1 MNILRQFNLEIV
13 ILSGFMN
20 IVPEILFEDIYCIN
34 IHPSLLP
41 KYKGYKDL
49 DTHRAVILN
58 NEKYTGYTLHVV
70 TKKIDSGRILLQK
83 QCRVL
88 TDDPEILKKE
98 VQELE
103 KDCIVE
109 YIDRYTNNNKIH
121 YSVDIE
127 KGNLFVEELKKENE
141 FIGGFCAEYKHK
153 GVRLAVGADG
163 CGTKI
168 DLSNKYNRLDTIGID
183 W

>member
-1 MNILRQFNLEIV
+1 MFSQINYSKKDYYEKIVNILRQFNLEIV

-58 NEKYTGYTLHVV
+58 NEKYTGCTLHVV

-88 TDDPEILKKE
+88 TDDP
-98 VQELE
+98 
-103 KDCIVE
+103 
-109 YIDRYTNNNKIH
+109 RN
-121 YSVDIE
+121 IE
-127 KGNLFVEELKKENE
+127 KGSAR
-141 FIGGFCAEYKHK
+141 IGE
-153 GVRLAVGADG
+153 RLY
-163 CGTKI
+163 CRI
-168 DLSNKYNRLDTIGID
+168 YRQIYE
-183 W
+183 